1 MLNYNLELNFKMK
14 SNSPAKLFFYL
25 IIILSLIE
33 AAYFY
38 NLLPERTAI
47 HYNIK
52 GQPDSWNSKTAIILI
67 NVGVV
72 IFMALLFR
80 VLIFFIRKIPEGL
93 INLPNKYYWLAEI
106 RKEETYE
113 VINNFLFWTVDITLL
128 FFVFLFYLI
137 YQANINHGASI
148 APDIWIVMIVYII
161 ALSILTIK
169 FYKHFNKVPGK

>member
-1 MLNYNLELNFKMK
+1 MK
-14 SNSPAKLFFYL
+14 SNSSAKLFFYL

-38 NLLPERTAI
+38 NLLPERIAI

-52 GQPDSWNSKTAIILI
+52 GQPDAWSNKTAIILI

-80 VLIFFIRKIPEGL
+80 VLIFFTRKIPEGL

-106 RKEETYE
+106 RKEETYK
-113 VINNFLFWTVDITLL
+113 VINDFLFWTVDLTLL
-128 FFVFLFYLI
+128 FFVLLFYLI
-137 YQANINHGASI
+137 YRANINHYASI
-148 APDIWIVMIVYII
+148 SPEIWIIMIAYIA
-161 ALSILTIK
+161 ALSVYTIK
-169 FYKHFNKVPGK
+169 FYKYFNRVPGK